1 MTAVPFRV
9 ESLHIYPLK
18 SGAGLSVE
26 TARLE
31 PEGLVGDRR
40 MMVVDEEGNCITARK
55 TSKLMQVRT
64 HLDGDEVVL
73 TAPGMPVLAF
83 ARDTLHRTDTVTI
96 WGDSV
101 IALDAGDAASQW
113 LQDFLGRPCRLVV
126 KGGQTRRPLGLG
138 GGGTVSFADTAP
150 LLLTNAASLANMNR
164 FLETEA
170 EMQRFRPNLV
180 VSGPDAYA
188 EDSWATVRIGEIEF
202 EVAGACDRCVMITL
216 DPRTGEGRPD
226 HEPLALLGKQRRGE
240 DGKAYFGQFLIP
252 RTMGRLTVGD
262 PVEVLARKVPITILP
277 GSAVPVT
284 RLPLTTGAT
293 GGASNA
299 RGRERLLRCV
309 AVIDETHD
317 FRTFRFQLEPG
328 EAIDY
333 KPGQFI
339 TLLLDIDGQTVRRNY
354 TISSS
359 PSRPHHV
366 SVTVKRVEGGRI
378 SNWLH
383 DTLKPGDTLRSLGP
397 NGRFHLA
404 TAGSVERLLLLSAGS
419 GITPMMSMLRFIA
432 DANLPLDIH
441 FHHSARNAEDVSF
454 LHELA
459 LLRRQMGG
467 RLRLSWNL
475 TGVDAAQEML
485 ASTRFGEDSRPN
497 VLSGRLDEGVLR
509 AACPDLA
516 ERLVFCCGPDGFRSK
531 ARQIYEDWQPTPKHP
546 FLEETFGPD
555 RSAAPEAEI
564 GTYTVS
570 FLKSGKSVEGEG
582 AVTVLELARKAGVE
596 LPADCEAG
604 ICGTC
609 RCKVVSGEWRIAPN
623 AADPERAALSDEE
636 KQSGYILACSTN
648 PVGAVELD
656 I

>member
-1 MTAVPFRV
+1 MTAIRI
-9 ESLHIYPLK
+9 ESLHMYPLK
-18 SGAGLSVE
+18 SGAGQAVE

-40 MMVVDEEGNCITARK
+40 MMVVDGEGNCITARK
-55 TSKLMQVRT
+55 ISKLMQLRT

-83 ARDTLHRTDTVTI
+83 ARVSLRRSDTVTI

-101 IALDAGDAASQW
+101 IALDAGDEVSQW
-113 LQDFLGRPCRLVV
+113 LEDFLGKPCRLVL
-126 KGGQTRRPLGLG
+126 KGGQTHRPLGLG
-138 GGGTVSFADTAP
+138 SGGTVSFADTAP
-150 LLLTNAASLANMNR
+150 LLLTNTASLADMNR

-180 VSGPDAYA
+180 VSGAEPYA
-188 EDSWATVRIGEIEF
+188 EDGWGVVRIGGIEF

-226 HEPLALLGKQRRGE
+226 HEPLALLGRQRRGE

-252 RTMGRLTVGD
+252 RSLGRLTVGD
-262 PVEVLARKVPITILP
+262 PVEVISRKTPITILP
-277 GSAVPVT
+277 GKARPVT
-284 RLPLTTGAT
+284 RLPSTAT
-293 GGASNA
+293 GGGQAA

-309 AVIDETHD
+309 AVVDETHD
-317 FRTFRFQLEPG
+317 FRTFRFQMEPG

-354 TISSS
+354 TISST
-359 PSRPHHV
+359 PSRPHHI
-366 SVTVKRVEGGRI
+366 SVTVKRVEGGHI

-383 DTLKPGDTLRSLGP
+383 DTLKPGDTIRSLGP

-404 TAGSVERLLLLSAGS
+404 AAGSAGRLLLLSAGS

-432 DANLPLDIH
+432 DADLQFDVH
-441 FHHSARNAEDVSF
+441 FHHSARNAADISF
-454 LHELA
+454 LPELA
-459 LLRRQMGG
+459 LLHRQMAG

-475 TGVDAAQEML
+475 TGSDVSSKAL
-485 ASTRFGEDSRPN
+485 ASLAARFDGAGERPAFHA
-497 VLSGRLDEGVLR
+497 GRLDAEILR
-509 AACPDLA
+509 ATCPDLA
-516 ERLVFCCGPDGFRSK
+516 GRLVFCCGPDGFRTT
-531 ARQIYEDWQPTPKHP
+531 ARQIYEKWQPAPQHP

-555 RSAAPEAEI
+555 RAATPLPEI
-564 GTYTVS
+564 GEYSVS
-570 FLKSGKSVEGEG
+570 FLKSGKSAKGEG
-582 AVTVLELARKAGVE
+582 AVTVLELARKAGIE

-609 RCKVVSGEWRIAPN
+609 RCRVVSGKWRIAPN
-623 AADPERAALSDEE
+623 AADPERSALSDEE

>member
-1 MTAVPFRV
+1 MTALPFRV

-18 SGAGLSVE
+18 SGAGLPVE

-73 TAPGMPVLAF
+73 TAPGMPVLGF
-83 ARDTLHRTDTVTI
+83 ARGSLRRTDTVTI

-101 IALDAGDAASQW
+101 IALDAGDDVSQW

-126 KGGQTRRPLGLG
+126 KGGQTHRPLGLG

-150 LLLTNAASLANMNR
+150 LLLTNAASLADMNR

-180 VSGPDAYA
+180 VTGPDAYA
-188 EDSWATVRIGEIEF
+188 EDGWASVRIGGIEF

-284 RLPLTTGAT
+284 RLPSTAGAT
-293 GGASNA
+293 GASNP

-328 EAIDY
+328 EGIDY

-359 PSRPHHV
+359 PSRPHHI
-366 SVTVKRVEGGRI
+366 SVTVKRVEGGHI

-404 TAGSVERLLLLSAGS
+404 AAGSAERLLLLSAGS

-475 TGVDAAQEML
+475 TGANAAQEML
-485 ASTRFGEDSRPN
+485 ASARFGEDSRPN
-497 VLSGRLDEGVLR
+497 VLSGRLDEGPLR

-555 RSAAPEAEI
+555 RSAAPETEI
-564 GTYTVS
+564 GAYKVS

-648 PVGAVELD
+648 PVGAVELE